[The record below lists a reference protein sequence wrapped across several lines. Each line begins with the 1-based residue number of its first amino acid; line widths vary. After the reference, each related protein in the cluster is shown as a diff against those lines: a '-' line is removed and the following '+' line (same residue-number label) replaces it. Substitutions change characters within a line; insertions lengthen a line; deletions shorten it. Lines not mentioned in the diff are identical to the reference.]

1 MKPPFDNSN
10 DDLSYDELEQKMMIS
25 QIIET
30 LTSTYE
36 TIDNE
41 ALQLKIKAKISE
53 LVDKL

>member
-1 MKPPFDNSN
+1 MKPHDNQ
-10 DDLSYDELEQKMMIS
+10 DDLGYDELEQKMMIS

-36 TIDNE
+36 TIDSE